1 MKVYSAFLWERTI
14 QSKAICFYLCKKK
27 SIQNSCNHKIMD
39 SSNEKID
46 NLSTAKQ
53 MLIGLHLGNGYG
65 SQPGAWRM
73 PGIDAESY
81 TNFDARVKQAQ
92 AAERGKFQFIFLP
105 DGPGAVLADIGMEAP
120 AFNLDVMLTLAAV
133 ARETSRIG
141 LVATGSTTFNEPF
154 NLARQ
159 FKALDVMSHGRAGW
173 NAITSS
179 GEDVAANYGRKIP
192 SSEDR
197 YGRAHEVIQLIQS
210 LWGSWGKDAWVHDQ
224 ESGQFAKREQIV
236 PINLQ
241 GKFVGSRGPL
251 YIPPSE
257 QGQPIIF
264 HAGGSPNAYELAGR
278 FANAVIG
285 AAFTI
290 EDAHDQRNAFRAAAK
305 RYGRNPDEIK
315 YIPGLMTTIAKDRR
329 TALDRRI
336 QLTGNLFLQR
346 ATYLQQMLGVPID
359 AMHMDEPLSKA
370 LLDNARPSRYDP
382 RSSHALKIAKE
393 GWSVQDILAHGVID
407 YHPVIVG
414 PGIEA
419 ADHMQ
424 AWFEA
429 GAADGFWISPDVND
443 DGIDAFVDEVVPI
456 LQERGLFHKDY
467 EGKTLRE
474 HLGAP
479 DQYGIDPRV

>member
-1 MKVYSAFLWERTI
+1 
-14 QSKAICFYLCKKK
+14 
-27 SIQNSCNHKIMD
+27 
-39 SSNEKID
+39 
-46 NLSTAKQ
+46 

-73 PGIDAESY
+73 PGVDPENY
-81 TNFDARVKQAQ
+81 TSFDARVKQAR

-105 DGPGAVLADIGMEAP
+105 DGPGAIMSDIATESPG
-120 AFNLDVMLTLAAV
+120 FNLDVMMTLAAV
-133 ARETSRIG
+133 ARETEHIG

-179 GEDVAANYGRKIP
+179 GNDVAANYGRKIP

-197 YGRAHEVIQLIQS
+197 YARAHEVIQLIQA

-224 ESGQFAKREQIV
+224 QSGQFAKKNQIL

-241 GKFVGSRGPL
+241 GKYVGSRGPL

-264 HAGGSPNAYELAGR
+264 HAGGSLNAHELAGR
-278 FANAVIG
+278 FANTVIG

-290 EDAHDQRNAFRAAAK
+290 EDARAQRNAFREAAK
-305 RYGRNPDEIK
+305 RYGRDPDEIK

-329 TALDRRI
+329 AALDRRI
-336 QLTGNLFLQR
+336 QLTQHTFGQR
-346 ATYLQQMLGVPID
+346 MSYLQQMLGIPLDFNRID
-359 AMHMDEPLSKA
+359 QPLSKEQLA
-370 LLDNARPSRYDP
+370 DARPSRYDP

-393 GWSVQDILAHGVID
+393 GWTLRDILAHGVID

-429 GAADGFWISPDVND
+429 GAADGFWISPDVNS

-479 DQYGIDPRV
+479 DQYGIDPRVTNK

>member
-1 MKVYSAFLWERTI
+1 ML
-14 QSKAICFYLCKKK
+14 
-27 SIQNSCNHKIMD
+27 
-39 SSNEKID
+39 SS
-46 NLSTAKQ
+46 SGKQ

-65 SQPGAWRM
+65 SQPGAWRLQGVD
-73 PGIDAESY
+73 PESY
-81 TNFDARVKQAQ
+81 TSFDARVKQAQ
-92 AAERGKFQFIFLP
+92 AAERGKFQFLFLP
-105 DGPGAVLADIGMEAP
+105 DGPGAVITDIETESP
-120 AFNLDVMLTLAAV
+120 AFNLDVMMTLAAV
-133 ARETSRIG
+133 ARETEYIG

-179 GEDVAANYGRKIP
+179 GDDVAANYGRKIP
-192 SSEDR
+192 SIEDR
-197 YGRAHEVIQLIQS
+197 YGRAHEVVQLIQA
-210 LWGSWGKDAWVHDQ
+210 LWGSWGKNAWVHDQ
-224 ESGQFAKREQIV
+224 QTGQFAKKDQIL

-241 GKFVGSRGPL
+241 GKYVGSRGPL

-264 HAGGSPNAYELAGR
+264 HAGGSPNAHELAGR

-290 EDAHDQRNAFRAAAK
+290 EDARAQRNAFREAAK
-305 RYGRNPDEIK
+305 RHGRDPDEIK

-329 TALDRRI
+329 AALDRRI
-336 QLTGNLFLQR
+336 QLTGHSFRQRVSYLQR
-346 ATYLQQMLGVPID
+346 MLGIPLD
-359 AMHMDEPLSKA
+359 AARLDQPLSKK
-370 LLDNARPSRYDP
+370 LLVDARPSPHDP
-382 RSSHALKIAKE
+382 RSPNALKIAKQ
-393 GWSVQDILAHGVID
+393 GWSLKDILAHGVID

-424 AWFEA
+424 EWFEA
-429 GAADGFWISPDVND
+429 GAADGFWLSPDVNA

-456 LQERGLFHKDY
+456 LQERGLFHRDY
-467 EGKTLRE
+467 ESKTLRK
-474 HLGAP
+474 HLWAP
-479 DQYGIDPRV
+479 DQYGIDPRVSNK

>member
-1 MKVYSAFLWERTI
+1 MKVD
-14 QSKAICFYLCKKK
+14 KK
-27 SIQNSCNHKIMD
+27 
-39 SSNEKID
+39 
-46 NLSTAKQ
+46 

-65 SQPGAWRM
+65 SQYGAWRM
-73 PGIDAESY
+73 PEVDPESY
-81 TNFDARVKQAQ
+81 TSFDARVKQAQ
-92 AAERGKFQFIFLP
+92 AAERGKFQFLFLP
-105 DGPGAVLADIGMEAP
+105 DGPGAVMTDIATESP
-120 AFNLDVMLTLAAV
+120 VFNLDVMMTLAAV
-133 ARETSRIG
+133 ARETEYIG

-159 FKALDVMSHGRAGW
+159 FKALDIMSHGRTGW

-179 GEDVAANYGRKIP
+179 GDDVAANYGRRIP

-197 YGRAHEVIQLIQS
+197 YGRAHEAIQLVQS
-210 LWGSWGKDAWVHDQ
+210 LWGSWGKDAWIHNQ
-224 ESGQFAKREQIV
+224 ETGQFANKNQIL
-236 PINLQ
+236 PINFQ
-241 GKFVGSRGPL
+241 GKYVGSRGPL

-264 HAGGSPNAYELAGR
+264 HAGGSPNAHEFAGR
-278 FANAVIG
+278 FANVVIG

-290 EDAHDQRNAFRAAAK
+290 EDAKAQRDIFKASAK
-305 RYGRNPDEIK
+305 SYGRDPDEIK

-336 QLTGNLFLQR
+336 QLGGDLLIQR
-346 ATYLQQMLGVPID
+346 VGYLQQMLGVQLDPSRMNEPI
-359 AMHMDEPLSKA
+359 SKSQ
-370 LLDNARPSRYDP
+370 LETARPSRYDP
-382 RSSHALKIAKE
+382 RSANALKIAKE
-393 GWSVQDILAHGVID
+393 GWSLRDILAHGVID

-414 PGIEA
+414 SGVEA

-429 GAADGFWISPDVND
+429 GAADGFWISPDVNV
-443 DGIDAFVDEVVPI
+443 DGIDSFVDEVIPI
-456 LQERGLFHKDY
+456 LQKRGLFHKEY

-474 HLGAP
+474 HLGVP

>member
-1 MKVYSAFLWERTI
+1 MKVD
-14 QSKAICFYLCKKK
+14 QK
-27 SIQNSCNHKIMD
+27 
-39 SSNEKID
+39 
-46 NLSTAKQ
+46 

-65 SQPGAWRM
+65 SQSGAWRM
-73 PGIDAESY
+73 PGVDPESY
-81 TNFDARVKQAQ
+81 KSFDARVKQAQ

-105 DGPGAVLADIGMEAP
+105 DGPGAVMTDIATESP
-120 AFNLDVMLTLAAV
+120 AFNLDVMMTLAAV
-133 ARETSRIG
+133 ARETEYIG

-159 FKALDVMSHGRAGW
+159 FKALDIMSHGRAGW

-179 GEDVAANYGRKIP
+179 GEDVAANYGKRIP

-197 YGRAHEVIQLIQS
+197 YGRAHEAIQLIQA
-210 LWGSWGKDAWVHDQ
+210 LWGSWQKDAWIHNQ
-224 ESGQFAKREQIV
+224 ETGQFARKEQIL

-241 GKFVGSRGPL
+241 GKYVGSRGPL

-264 HAGGSPNAYELAGR
+264 HACGSPNAHELAGR
-278 FANAVIG
+278 FANVVIG

-290 EDAHDQRNAFRAAAK
+290 EDARAQRNLFRAAAK
-305 RYGRNPDEIK
+305 RYGRDPDEIK
-315 YIPGLMTTIAKDRR
+315 YIAGLMTTIAKDRR

-336 QLTGNLFLQR
+336 QLGGDSLVQR
-346 ATYLQQMLGVPID
+346 LGYLQQMLGVPLDPSRMNESI
-359 AMHMDEPLSKA
+359 SKA
-370 LLDNARPSRYDP
+370 QLETARPSRYDP
-382 RSSHALKIAKE
+382 RSANALKIAKE
-393 GWSVQDILAHGVID
+393 GWSLRDILAHGVID

-414 PGIEA
+414 PAVEA

-424 AWFEA
+424 MWFEA
-429 GAADGFWISPDVND
+429 EAADGFWISPDVNS
-443 DGIDAFVDEVVPI
+443 DGIDAFVDQVVPL
-456 LQERGLFHKDY
+456 LQERGLFHKEY
-467 EGKTLRE
+467 EGKTLRG

>member
-1 MKVYSAFLWERTI
+1 MEI
-14 QSKAICFYLCKKK
+14 DKK
-27 SIQNSCNHKIMD
+27 
-39 SSNEKID
+39 
-46 NLSTAKQ
+46 

-65 SQPGAWRM
+65 SQPGAWRF
-73 PGIDAESY
+73 PGVDPESY
-81 TNFDARVKQAQ
+81 TSFDARVKQAE

-105 DGPGAVLADIGMEAP
+105 DGPGAIMADIETESP
-120 AFNLDVMLTLAAV
+120 NFNLDVMMTLAAV
-133 ARETSRIG
+133 ARETENIG

-179 GEDVAANYGRKIP
+179 GEDVAANYGRRIP

-210 LWGSWGKDAWVHDQ
+210 LWGSWGKDAWVHNQ
-224 ESGQFAKREQIV
+224 QSGQFTKSDEIV

-241 GKFVGSRGPL
+241 GKYVGSRGPL

-264 HAGGSPNAYELAGR
+264 HAGGSPNAHQLAGR

-285 AAFTI
+285 SAFTI
-290 EDAHDQRNAFRAAAK
+290 EDARDQRNAFRAAAK
-305 RYGRNPDEIK
+305 SFGRNPDEIK

-336 QLTGNLFLQR
+336 QLTAHQFPQR
-346 ATYLQQMLGVPID
+346 ISYLQQMLGVPLDTSGLDSPI
-359 AMHMDEPLSKA
+359 PKS
-370 LLDNARPSRYDP
+370 LLENARPFRYDP
-382 RSSHALKIAKE
+382 RSANALKVAQE
-393 GWSVQDILAHGVID
+393 GWNLRDILAHGVID
-407 YHPVIVG
+407 YHPVIIG
-414 PGIEA
+414 PGVEA
-419 ADHMQ
+419 ANHMQ
-424 AWFEA
+424 EWFEA
-429 GAADGFWISPDVND
+429 GAADGFWISPDVNS
-443 DGIDAFVDEVVPI
+443 DGIDAFVDGVVPI
-456 LQERGLFHKDY
+456 LQERGLFHQDY
-467 EGKTLRE
+467 KGKTLRE

-479 DQYGIDPRV
+479 DQYGTDPRV

>member
-1 MKVYSAFLWERTI
+1 MK
-14 QSKAICFYLCKKK
+14 
-27 SIQNSCNHKIMD
+27 
-39 SSNEKID
+39 EKLD
-46 NLSTAKQ
+46 TVSGTDRK

-73 PGIDAESY
+73 PWVDPQSY
-81 TNFDARVKQAQ
+81 TSFDSRVKQAQ

-105 DGPGAVLADIGMEAP
+105 DGPGAVITDIASESP
-120 AFNLDVMLTLAAV
+120 AFNLDVMMTLAAV

-159 FKALDVMSHGRAGW
+159 FKALDVMSHGRVGW

-179 GEDVAANYGRKIP
+179 GDDVAANYGTRIP

-197 YGRAHEVIQLIQS
+197 YGRAHEAIQLIQA
-210 LWGSWGKDAWVHDQ
+210 LWGSWGKEAWVHNQ
-224 ESGQFAKREQIV
+224 ETGQFADKDKIR

-264 HAGGSPNAYELAGR
+264 HAGGSPNAHELAGR
-278 FANAVIG
+278 FANVVIG

-290 EDAHDQRNAFRAAAK
+290 EDARAQRNAFRASAMS
-305 RYGRNPDEIK
+305 YGRDPDEIK

-329 TALDRRI
+329 SALDRRI
-336 QLTGNLFLQR
+336 ELGGDLFPHK
-346 ATYLQQMLGVPID
+346 TSYLQQMLGIQLDPLR
-359 AMHMDEPLSKA
+359 MNEPLSKA
-370 LLDNARPSRYDP
+370 QLDAARPSRYDP
-382 RSSHALKIAKE
+382 RSVNALKIAKE
-393 GWSVQDILAHGVID
+393 GWSLRDILAHGVID

-414 PGIEA
+414 PGEEA

-424 AWFEA
+424 EWFEA
-429 GAADGFWISPDVND
+429 GAADGFWISADVNS
-443 DGIDAFVDEVVPI
+443 DGIDAFVDEVIPV
-456 LQERGLFHKDY
+456 LQKRGLFHKDY

-479 DQYGIDPRV
+479 DQYGLDPRV